1 MSTASPLHHGH
12 GNGSYGTNS
21 PVPGSSGNHMASRE
35 GAAVGAAAATTV
47 ADQAAR
53 SGSVPASGSGSAPG
67 SNSGSLYGDGHGH
80 HAAAAHHHH
89 SGHHAHSHASL
100 TSPVNGSHTNS
111 WSPYGYPSAPV
122 YGGSPSP
129 YGHNSHVAY
138 SQYTNGYGYPNGG
151 TAHHVQTAPPTPAAG
166 ATAYHSSMNG
176 MMMHHGGQHASYSYG
191 GGNHHLGPHTPTH
204 SSHTGHASP
213 YFSMNGDGTHSH
225 VNGSSH
231 VSSPSYTSAPQYS
244 TQLPLAGRHRVTT
257 TLWEDEG
264 TLCFQVDARGV
275 CVARRHDNN
284 MINGTK
290 LLNVVQ
296 MSRGKRDGILKNEKE
311 RVVVKVGAMH
321 LKGVWISFAR
331 AKQLAEQNGIADL
344 LYPLFEAN
352 IQSFLYH
359 PDNYP
364 RTAAV
369 MAAAQERHAQ
379 RQRVP
384 GLPSPSGNAGSQPPP
399 LMRANTTPAA
409 ADTSAMSASMTSSA
423 SWSNSHDQSHTS
435 APTTAQPSPVSLQPS
450 GAAQHLHM
458 GLQSHGTS
466 SPTFPSSHQ
475 GQYAVTQAQQLAA
488 RPIAG
493 DRRHTTPMTLAN
505 ISNHQSYADNTAYGA
520 TNAAAAAAATAT
532 AYNLAGGPAAAGGA
546 RKVSGLKRQWDDSED
561 QHGGPG
567 NPSPSE
573 RDMQRT
579 GSGNSAGYK
588 FDGEGL
594 HSPSMGGRM
603 TKKSKSQGHPM
614 PQQQQRMQQPVHAMS
629 GGGMGVPIGVSS
641 TGNGDGGQHLD

>member
-21 PVPGSSGNHMASRE
+21 PVPGSSGNHVAGRDG
-35 GAAVGAAAATTV
+35 GAAGAAPTSAAE
-47 ADQAAR
+47 QAAR

-80 HAAAAHHHH
+80 HGAHAHHH
-89 SGHHAHSHASL
+89 GTHHAHSHASL
-100 TSPVNGSHTNS
+100 TSPVNGSHANS

-138 SQYTNGYGYPNGG
+138 SQYANGYGYPNGA
-151 TAHHVQTAPPTPAAG
+151 AHHVQTAPPTPAAG
-166 ATAYHSSMNG
+166 GTAYHSSMNG
-176 MMMHHGGQHASYSYG
+176 MMMHHGQHAGYSYG
-191 GGNHHLGPHTPTH
+191 SNHHLAPHTPTH
-204 SSHTGHASP
+204 SHGGHASP
-213 YFSMNGDGTHSH
+213 YFSMNSDTSH
-225 VNGSSH
+225 GHLNGSSH
-231 VSSPSYTSAPQYS
+231 MSSPSYTSAPQYS

-344 LYPLFEAN
+344 LYPLFETN

-384 GLPSPSGNAGSQPPP
+384 GLPSPSGNPSSQPPP
-399 LMRANTTPAA
+399 LMRANTTPAT
-409 ADTSAMSASMTSSA
+409 ADTASAMSAGMTSSA

-435 APTTAQPSPVSLQPS
+435 APTTAQPSPVSLQPN
-450 GAAQHLHM
+450 GASQHLHM
-458 GLQSHGTS
+458 GLSGHGTS

-475 GQYAVTQAQQLAA
+475 G
-488 RPIAG
+488 
-493 DRRHTTPMTLAN
+493 
-505 ISNHQSYADNTAYGA
+505 
-520 TNAAAAAAATAT
+520 AAAAA
-532 AYNLAGGPAAAGGA
+532 GA
-546 RKVSGLKRQWDDSED
+546 RKVSGLKRQWEESED
-561 QHGGPG
+561 LHGSA
-567 NPSPSE
+567 NPSPTE

-579 GSGNSAGYK
+579 GSGASAGYK
-588 FDGEGL
+588 FDGEDL
-594 HSPSMGGRM
+594 HSPNLNGRM
-603 TKKSKSQGHPM
+603 AKKSKSQGHPI
-614 PQQQQRMQQPVHAMS
+614 QQQRHQQPVHAMS
-629 GGGMGVPIGVSS
+629 GGMGVPLGVGSA
-641 TGNGDGGQHLD
+641 GNGDGGQHLD